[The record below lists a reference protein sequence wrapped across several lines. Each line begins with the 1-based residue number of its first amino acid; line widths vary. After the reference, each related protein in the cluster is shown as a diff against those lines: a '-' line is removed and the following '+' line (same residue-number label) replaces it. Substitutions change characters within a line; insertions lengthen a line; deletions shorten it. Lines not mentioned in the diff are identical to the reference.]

1 MPSAL
6 IFLILGGS
14 NVAVF
19 ALETVAASRGGSLG
33 AQAASVSDAEI
44 SADRVFVVISF
55 PYVKSDTSSRLD
67 LALAFG
73 KRWLLKSLTIRQ
85 IAGWKESWL
94 SQKRGV
100 IICHIFGGRYVYGNL
115 LRGTKHKCD
124 RWYIHTLHHANRVI
138 KLAQIYS

>member
-44 SADRVFVVISF
+44 SADRIFVVISF
-55 PYVKSDTSSRLD
+55 PYVNLIPAAVWTWRWHSANDDCLKVERYAKFQAEKRASS
-67 LALAFG
+67 F
-73 KRWLLKSLTIRQ
+73 KR
-85 IAGWKESWL
+85 A
-94 SQKRGV
+94 V
-100 IICHIFGGRYVYGNL
+100 
-115 LRGTKHKCD
+115 
-124 RWYIHTLHHANRVI
+124 
-138 KLAQIYS
+138 

>member
-33 AQAASVSDAEI
+33 AQAASVIDAEI
-44 SADRVFVVISF
+44 SADRIFVVISF
-55 PYVKSDTSSRLD
+55 PYVSSDTSSRLD

-73 KRWLLKSLTIRQ
+73 KRWMLKS
-85 IAGWKESWL
+85 
-94 SQKRGV
+94 
-100 IICHIFGGRYVYGNL
+100 
-115 LRGTKHKCD
+115 
-124 RWYIHTLHHANRVI
+124 
-138 KLAQIYS
+138 

>member
-44 SADRVFVVISF
+44 SADRIFVVISF

-73 KRWLLKSLTIRQ
+73 KR
-85 IAGWKESWL
+85 
-94 SQKRGV
+94 
-100 IICHIFGGRYVYGNL
+100 
-115 LRGTKHKCD
+115 
-124 RWYIHTLHHANRVI
+124 
-138 KLAQIYS
+138 

>member
-14 NVAVF
+14 SVAVF

-44 SADRVFVVISF
+44 SADRIFVVISF

-73 KRWLLKSLTIRQ
+73 KR
-85 IAGWKESWL
+85 
-94 SQKRGV
+94 
-100 IICHIFGGRYVYGNL
+100 
-115 LRGTKHKCD
+115 
-124 RWYIHTLHHANRVI
+124 
-138 KLAQIYS
+138 